1 MLKKR
6 GRGGKKGGKK
16 REKKREREGGMERRR

>member
-6 GRGGKKGGKK
+6 ERGGKKGGKK